1 MLFYTSSPTNY
12 HIMKKIIACVLS
24 VFFLGKSMAQMN
36 MTCCMPTATEKYA
49 LNAENKDFVA
59 AHMSPLPY
67 TYTGPGTDINYPAA
81 DGTTAHA
88 WLIKADKLTDYYIF
102 VVHEWWGL
110 NDYIKKESEKMATD
124 LGVNVVAL
132 DLYDNQ
138 VATNRDDAAK
148 IMQSVKTE
156 RAMAIIRGAYSYVG
170 ASAKV
175 FTIGWCFGGGWSLQ
189 TAIEG
194 GKQAVGCIMYYGQ
207 PEKDVNRLKTINCD
221 IIGFFGNQDQWPS
234 PAVVD
239 EFVSNA
245 KTAGVNLMVNR
256 YDATHAFA
264 NPSNP
269 NYNKEATADAYN
281 KVKEFVKA
289 RMK

>member
-1 MLFYTSSPTNY
+1 
-12 HIMKKIIACVLS
+12 MKKIIVFLLFFVLLAK
-24 VFFLGKSMAQMN
+24 VNAQMN
-36 MTCCMPTATEKYA
+36 MSCCLPVATEKYA
-49 LNAENKDFVA
+49 LNTENKDFVA
-59 AHMSPLPY
+59 AHLSPLPY
-67 TYTGPGTDINYPAA
+67 TYVGPGSDVTYATS
-81 DGTTAHA
+81 DGKSAHA
-88 WLIKADKLTDYYIF
+88 WMVKADKPTDHYIF

-110 NDYIKKESEKMATD
+110 NDYIKKESEKMASE
-124 LGVNVVAL
+124 LGANVIAL

-138 VATNRDDAAK
+138 VAADRENAAK

-156 RAMAIIRGAYSYVG
+156 RAMAIIKGAYAYAG
-170 ASAKV
+170 ENAKV

-194 GKQAVGCIMYYGQ
+194 GKQVVGCIMYYGQ

-239 EFVSNA
+239 EFV
-245 KTAGVNLMVNR
+245 KTADAAGVKLTVNR
-256 YDATHAFA
+256 YDAGHGFA

-269 NYNKEATADAYN
+269 VFNKEATEDAYG

-289 RMK
+289 RIK